1 MHGEHVLGLYDI
13 GGHEKVRMRY
23 LPVPYHIAG
32 GGSLSRLENPAKKK
46 ARQRVVC
53 CPAFFCRI
61 FGRII
66 CAFSGD
72 GSLVDAVDGA
82 LQNLVELGVALAC
95 AKILG
100 EGA

>member
-23 LPVPYHIAG
+23 PPVHYHIAG
-32 GGSLSRLENPAKKK
+32 DFLCQDWKILQRKRQDSVSCAVLPFLCRFLE
-46 ARQRVVC
+46 RM
-53 CPAFFCRI
+53 
-61 FGRII
+61 I

-72 GSLVDAVDGA
+72 GGLVDAVDGG